1 LEKGRRSA
9 RSFSELTADLSV
21 LALDYKFV
29 LPAWMVFIVRAVI
42 TLDGFALKGSSGS
55 SENQQENAASVEAL
69 ETAVALASSSS
80 SSPQEELVN
89 ANAPSSS
96 GGKTKMEASTNAV
109 EAAYPH
115 AARRVR
121 I

>member
-1 LEKGRRSA
+1 M
-9 RSFSELTADLSV
+9 

-42 TLDGFALKGSSGS
+42 TLDGFALKGSSGNGS
-55 SENQQENAASVEAL
+55 SSNNQENAASVEAA
-69 ETAVALASSSS
+69 EAAAAVVALASSSS
-80 SSPQEELVN
+80 SSSSSQEKLVDEDSN
-89 ANAPSSS
+89 GNPSSG

-115 AARRVR
+115 AARRVSVL
-121 I
+121 IYSE